1 MTDKEPIENFIK
13 FDLMGISDDILR
25 GIHAYGFEMPSAIQQ
40 RAIVPLAR
48 GDDII
53 AQAQSGTGKT
63 GAFVVGSLQR
73 IDLSQ
78 AVTQVLIVSPT
89 RELATQTHK
98 VVSHISSFM
107 KGIVAGLFVGG
118 SPIMTDIKFTQKNTP
133 HIVVA
138 TPGRIYDL
146 VERRIVSL
154 NRLKTIII
162 DEADQML
169 EKDFKLQIADIFEKG
184 CVPNTTQIAIF
195 SATMPPET
203 EKFANS
209 IMSSSGKEPTK
220 ILIKTQE
227 VTLEGISQFF
237 IDVEREDWK
246 FSALCDIYD
255 VITIQQTII
264 YRNTRESAEEL
275 QQLLRRKNFN
285 VECIHGD
292 MSQSDRDIC
301 MQNFREG
308 KCRVLV
314 ATDLL
319 ARGID
324 VQTVSLV
331 INYDIPVSRETYI
344 HRIGRSGRYG
354 RKGVAINFVT
364 KRDVS
369 QLNDIEKYYNTT
381 IPEMPDLREMAAI
394 LGKL

>member
-1 MTDKEPIENFIK
+1 MTDKATETFSK
-13 FDLMGISDDILR
+13 LDLMGISDDILR
-25 GIHAYGFEMPSAIQQ
+25 GIHAYGFELPSAIQQ

-63 GAFVVGSLQR
+63 GAFVIGSLQR

-78 AVTQVLIVSPT
+78 PVTQVLIISPT
-89 RELATQTHK
+89 RELASQTHK
-98 VVSHISSFM
+98 VVTHISASM
-107 KGIVAGLFVGG
+107 KDIVVALCVGG
-118 SPIMTDIKFTQKNTP
+118 SPLMVDIQAFRKSTP

-138 TPGRIYDL
+138 TPGRVFDL
-146 VERRIVSL
+146 VERNILQLNKLRTIV
-154 NRLKTIII
+154 I

-169 EKDFKLQIADIFEKG
+169 DKDFKLQIADIFDKG
-184 CVPNTTQIAIF
+184 RIPNSAQIAIF

-227 VTLEGISQFF
+227 VTLEGISQYF
-237 IDVEREDWK
+237 IDIEREDWK
-246 FSALCDIYD
+246 FSVLCDIYG

-264 YRNTRESAEEL
+264 YRNTREGAEDL
-275 QQLLRRKNFN
+275 QRMLRRENFN

-292 MSQSDRDIC
+292 MTQPERDAC

-308 KCRVLV
+308 KSRVLI

-331 INYDIPVSRETYI
+331 INYDIPTSRETYI

-364 KRDVS
+364 KRDVA
-369 QLNDIEKYYNTT
+369 QLHEIEKYYNTL
-381 IPEMPDLREMAAI
+381 ILEMPALREI
-394 LGKL
+394 GSLLGKL

>member
-1 MTDKEPIENFIK
+1 MTDKATETFSK

-25 GIHAYGFEMPSAIQQ
+25 GIHAYGFELPSAIQQ

-63 GAFVVGSLQR
+63 GAFVIGSLQR

-78 AVTQVLIVSPT
+78 PVTQVLIISPT
-89 RELATQTHK
+89 RELASQTHK
-98 VVSHISSFM
+98 VVTHISASM
-107 KGIVAGLFVGG
+107 KDIVVALCVGG
-118 SPIMTDIKFTQKNTP
+118 SPLMVDIQAFRKSTP

-138 TPGRIYDL
+138 TPGRVFDL
-146 VERRIVSL
+146 VERNILQLNKLRTIV
-154 NRLKTIII
+154 I

-169 EKDFKLQIADIFEKG
+169 DKDFKLQIADIFDKG
-184 CVPNTTQIAIF
+184 RIPNSAQIAIF

-227 VTLEGISQFF
+227 VTLEGISQYF
-237 IDVEREDWK
+237 IDIEREDWK
-246 FSALCDIYD
+246 FSVLCDIYG

-264 YRNTRESAEEL
+264 YRNTREGAEDL
-275 QQLLRRKNFN
+275 QRMLRRENFN

-292 MSQSDRDIC
+292 MTQPERDAC

-308 KCRVLV
+308 KSRVLI

-331 INYDIPVSRETYI
+331 INYDIPTSRETYI

-364 KRDVS
+364 KRDVA
-369 QLNDIEKYYNTT
+369 QLHEIEKYYNTL
-381 IPEMPDLREMAAI
+381 ILEMPALREI
-394 LGKL
+394 GSLLGKL